1 MIALINRIFIATI
14 QILCNWVTKLSSFA
28 NSYKSFSLSNCL
40 AASGAAL
47 PQQDNKV
54 SKRHIGLFFAWWLGW
69 AFVTA
74 CGLGVASNAYA
85 VQAEDGTNHFAYISS
100 GYCRFGSS
108 HSNSIYGNANK
119 FGRLGYDGATS
130 DNGRGY
136 QEGIKDFFSSN
147 GNHRSWVA
155 GIFKDTD
162 GYCWVCEYDSD
173 QNEYW
178 NVYEAT
184 DIRYADA
191 CVNVIKQ
198 TVTSFSTEAVRK
210 IYPSRALS
218 ESRFLSIPG
227 ARSINV
233 NVSEMSS
240 LYSGESIQILD
251 QIGNVLEP
259 QRSYDWDTG
268 DENFTVLDDT
278 IIVRFSSGENDSGI
292 YDGNGNVKI
301 SKNVIPEAVGPM
313 TLSASSNDQD
323 LTWKITDSSGTTIA
337 EGNSSYEGD
346 DWSGY
351 NYIEETIDLPIDISY
366 IFTINSGG
374 DCCYTFDLKDAEGT
388 VIASGKKLGS
398 NESAMFDISSTVL
411 IINGY
416 PTRTVY
422 ETLDYSFTPQ
432 VFGSNGS
439 SLTFSIKNKPT
450 WATFNSSTG
459 ALTGTP
465 TSGDVGETSGIEITV
480 SNDNGTATL
489 AAFDITVLPP
499 VAGMSPVYFYF
510 WEGSADWKIIDSSGT
525 IVAQGDLDSDSIELL
540 VGTYTLTVDSCDYCE
555 YSIEDDEA
563 NGLAWGDD
571 DGSVLFKIT
580 SIFITGSPATTI
592 YENQAYNFTP
602 KVLNNSDNSL
612 TFSIKNKPTWAP
624 FDSNTGALTG
634 TPTNSDIGTTSA
646 IEITVSNGIETAT
659 LAAFDI
665 TVAVNTPPTFTST
678 AITSVDEDSTYTYEI
693 TTNDV
698 DVGNNLTITAET
710 KPTWLT
716 FTDNGDTTA
725 TLTDT
730 PTNSEVGSYNVTL
743 RVNDGTEDVDQSFT
757 IVVANVNDPPV
768 ITQGASTSVAI
779 SKNNTPTAFS
789 LTLDATDIDPTS
801 DTITW
806 NISDPAN
813 YGTANVT
820 GTGTPKAITY
830 TPNPNNT
837 TSDSFIVQVSD
848 SNGGTDTITVNVT
861 FTNEPP
867 VITEGITK
875 TVTMSED
882 DNLNFTLNTTDPN
895 GINEMLT
902 WSISSAASNG
912 TASASGTGVSKSI
925 NYNPDAN
932 YNGSDS
938 FVVEVSD
945 GSLTDTITV
954 KVTIEPANDSPS
966 ITEGP
971 TVSVTI
977 LEDSTPSEIL
987 NATDIDND
995 NNLLSWNISTQ
1006 ANHGTASASGT
1017 GASKSIS
1024 YNPAADYNGSDSFVV
1039 EVSDGSLTDTITI
1052 NVTITNVNDPP
1063 VITQGVSTSV
1073 TISKNNIPTAF
1084 SLTLDATDIDPTND
1098 TITWSISNP
1107 ASRGT
1112 ANVSGIGATKAITY
1126 TSTNV
1131 NDMTSDSFDVQ
1142 VSDGNGATDTIT
1154 VNVTFT
1160 NAPPVITEG
1169 DAKTIAIS
1177 EDSNPIPFSLTLN
1190 ATDPNG
1196 TNDTLSWSIS
1206 SVASNGAASL
1216 IDNGASTIVNYI
1228 PTLNFI
1234 GEDNFEVKV
1243 TDTSGATDTFAVTVN
1258 VNEPNSINTPPVAS
1272 DGSFTINEDG
1282 GSLTN
1287 LLIAT
1292 DADGNSLT
1300 YSKVSD
1306 PSHGTVTISNATGS
1320 FTYTPTTDFN
1330 GSDSFKFK
1338 VNDGTVDSNI
1348 ATVTISVTP
1357 IADMPT
1363 ITPATTNEDIQT
1375 TSGLKISRHVD
1386 DGIEVTHFKI
1396 THIQYGTLYKNDGT
1410 TIIKINN
1417 GDFITVAE
1425 GNAGLKFTPIP
1436 DASTDGSFDVQSS
1449 KTDDDNGLGGNIAT
1463 ATITVSSVNDKP
1475 SFTASNPPPITED
1488 AGAQSVTN
1496 WISSFN
1502 PGPSNESDQTV
1513 DSYIVESV
1521 SDSSLFSADAGPAID
1536 SSGTLTYTPATNAF
1550 GTSTFTVK
1558 VKDNGGTTDD
1568 SGIDNGGIDTSD
1580 SQTFTITINTIADVP
1595 SVTTGTTTN
1604 EDIQSSDLV
1613 IIAASGDTDVS
1624 HFKITNIVGGKLY
1637 KNDGSTAINNSNFIT
1652 KDEGNAGL
1660 KFTPALNSITG
1671 GSFGIQ
1677 SSTTNND
1684 SGLGGN
1690 VITATIT
1697 VNPINDKPS
1706 FTASNPP
1713 PITEDAGAQSVTWIS
1728 SFNPGPSNESD
1739 QTVDSY
1745 IIESVSDSSLFSAD
1759 AGPTIDSS
1767 GTLTYTPA
1775 ANAFG
1780 TSTFTVKVKD
1790 NGGTTDDSG
1799 IDNGGIDTSDA
1810 QTFTITVNTIADVP
1824 SVTTGTTTNEDTQS
1838 SDLVITAASGDTNV
1852 THFKIT
1858 NIVGGTLYKND
1869 GTTAI
1874 SNGNFITEAEG
1885 NAGLKFTPALNSI
1898 TAGSFGIQ
1906 ASIANND
1913 SGLGGS
1919 VMTANITVNPV
1930 NDKPSFTASNP
1941 PAVIE
1946 DAGAQTVTGWISSFN
1961 RGPSNESGQA
1971 VFAYIIDN
1979 VSNSD
1984 LFSAGPA
1991 IDNSGNLTYTPAP
2004 NAFGTSTFEVKVQ
2017 DDGGTDNGGVDT
2029 SDFQRFTITVNT
2041 VADVPSVTNATTN
2054 EDTQSDTGLVIT
2066 NNGDTDV
2073 TYFKITNIVGGI
2085 LYKNDGNTAISNG
2098 NFISEAEGNAGLK
2111 FTPALNSIAGGSFG
2125 VQSSTANDNR
2135 SLGGNVITANI
2146 TVNPVNDKPTFT
2158 ASNPPAVNEDAEVQT
2173 ISNWITSFNT
2183 GPSNEN
2189 SQAVSD
2195 YLIANISNPD
2205 LFAIAPDV
2213 DNSGTLT
2220 YTVAA
2225 NTFGVSDFRVKV
2237 KDDGGTANSGI
2248 DTSDAQTFTITVNTI
2263 ADVPSVTNATTNEDT
2278 QSDSGLVIT
2287 DNGDTSVTHFKITNI
2302 VGGIL
2307 YQNDGSTAI
2316 NNGDFI
2322 TEAEGNAGLKFTPAT
2337 DANIGGSFDVQS
2349 SLADD
2354 NNGLGGNTITATI
2367 TVNPVNDQPNFT
2379 ASNPPAITE
2388 DAGAQTVTGWISSFN
2403 PGPANES
2410 GQIVSTYI
2418 INNISNASL
2427 FSGGPIIDNSGNLTY
2442 TPVSDAFG
2450 SSTFDVKVQDNG
2462 GTANGGID
2470 TSDAQTFTITLNTM
2484 ADVPNVTN
2492 ATTNEDTQSNS
2503 GLVITDNG
2511 DIDVTHFKITNIV
2524 GGTLYKNDGSTA
2536 INNGDFITEA
2546 SGNAGLKFTPATDAN
2561 LGGSFGI
2568 QSSVTNDNSGLGGN
2582 VVTATIS
2589 VNPVNDIPSFTA
2601 SNPSMI
2607 VENAGP
2613 QTITGWITSF
2623 NQGGNESN
2631 QVVNAYIVTN
2641 VNAPTLF
2648 SAAPSVD
2655 NFGNLTYT
2663 PATNTS
2669 GSSTFEVKVQDT
2681 GGTANGG
2688 VDTSIAKIFTITV
2701 TPKSVITPEPVTT
2714 PEPVITPEPVTTS
2727 PTGVSATSETGI
2739 LQFALTTYFASERDG
2754 ELQTITV
2761 TRTEK
2766 SKGNVSIQYFA
2777 SANGTAISEV
2787 DYIGGIGTLTWA
2799 NGDIQPKV
2807 LPLTILVDDE
2817 TESLET
2823 VNLTLF
2829 NPTGHATLGSLA
2841 QTTLII
2847 VDDDTYVPENSPT
2860 AVNST
2865 TTATSNAG
2873 TLQFSAP
2880 FYSAIEDIGIVTTLN
2895 VIRTGGSEGEVS
2907 VQYTILDNG
2916 TAAFN
2921 FDYIGGAGK
2930 LIWVDGDSSA
2940 KSIVVML
2947 LDDQQLE
2954 DVKTIPLILTEPTGG
2969 ASLGVPDR
2977 ATLVVVD
2984 NDGQPEVP
2992 PQVESEFTPSPEE
3005 PTSDSSLDKG
3015 KVTISPSPDESED
3028 DSEYTNTSSLPSLGR
3043 GIAVAKDGD
3052 MLNAK
3057 VLEDMTGIT
3066 IAFRGGASVGG
3077 SQAYHSNITTTPSHK
3092 VKIRGE
3098 IDIANTHIGQK
3109 ADILVLVGVLDDVS
3123 GTVQFLMLDKAQL
3136 QVWDGGFATLVGSE
3150 VVLSKTQ
3157 KLKIYHGFIEP
3168 VHVQIYFGYR
3178 LQKNG
3183 SIYFNGEQPIELQVG
3198 SEDDSSQDQKNQ
3210 QVVWHTEFS
3219 PNGEQIVIA
3228 SSTGHVSLWD
3238 ANSGHRLAKFTAHT
3252 EKVKSA
3258 VFSADSKWLVTS
3270 SHDKTAR
3277 LWNIETKQEVMVF
3290 SGHERALEYATFSPN
3305 AQRIL
3310 TVSADKT
3317 ARLWDTNN
3325 GETLFIL
3332 EGHNQGVQYATFS
3345 HDGKRI
3351 VTASWDH
3358 TARLWDAET
3367 GEEIARLAGHAN
3379 MVERAVFSP
3388 NDQYIITAS
3397 WDKTARLWD
3406 AHTGQEILALAG
3418 HRNGVAYAAFSPDA
3432 EYIVTTSWDNTVRL
3446 WSARNG
3452 KSLWVR
3458 EHQAGVHHAAFS
3470 PNSQIIVT
3478 GSNDGTAR
3486 LWESATGRPIKTL
3499 KGHEGNVWQVGFSPD
3514 GKQVISASW
3523 DNTVRVWEVETGNIV
3538 MVLKD

>member
-1580 SQTFTITINTIADVP
+1580 SQTFTITI
-1595 SVTTGTTTN
+1595 
-1604 EDIQSSDLV
+1604 
-1613 IIAASGDTDVS
+1613 
-1624 HFKITNIVGGKLY
+1624 
-1637 KNDGSTAINNSNFIT
+1637 
-1652 KDEGNAGL
+1652 
-1660 KFTPALNSITG
+1660 
-1671 GSFGIQ
+1671 
-1677 SSTTNND
+1677 
-1684 SGLGGN
+1684 
-1690 VITATIT
+1690 
-1697 VNPINDKPS
+1697 
-1706 FTASNPP
+1706 
-1713 PITEDAGAQSVTWIS
+1713 
-1728 SFNPGPSNESD
+1728 
-1739 QTVDSY
+1739 
-1745 IIESVSDSSLFSAD
+1745 
-1759 AGPTIDSS
+1759 
-1767 GTLTYTPA
+1767 
-1775 ANAFG
+1775 
-1780 TSTFTVKVKD
+1780 
-1790 NGGTTDDSG
+1790 
-1799 IDNGGIDTSDA
+1799 
-1810 QTFTITVNTIADVP
+1810 NTIADVP